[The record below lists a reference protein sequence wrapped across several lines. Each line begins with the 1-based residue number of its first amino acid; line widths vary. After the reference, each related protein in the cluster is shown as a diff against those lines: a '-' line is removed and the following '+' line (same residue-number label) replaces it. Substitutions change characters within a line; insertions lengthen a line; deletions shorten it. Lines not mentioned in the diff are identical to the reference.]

1 MRIRSKYA
9 YAVNTLGNAYLLYV
23 FTACDD
29 NEGAQESEGLRRK
42 RERDV
47 ALCDQSVAAQGVL
60 LTF

>member
-1 MRIRSKYA
+1 MRTQPKYV
-9 YAVNTLGNAYLLYV
+9 YVVNALGNAYLLYV

-47 ALCDQSVAAQGVL
+47 GLCDQSVAAQGVL
-60 LTF
+60 LAF